1 MLLLADTLPA
11 TPATSPAAQGLLL
24 AEFAGVTL
32 AFPQSD
38 IVAIQH
44 STELQPAALTDCIS
58 GWFPGAHELWPV
70 LSLDGAFQIA
80 REVEAP
86 RSFVVLLKAHPTPIG
101 LSCESVRVL
110 STKAALPSQ
119 PLPPAFGTELG
130 IEAVA
135 RITREQL
142 AFVFG
147 AGRAAT
153 LLWRLRDVSQ
163 EERWR

>member
-1 MLLLADTLPA
+1 MLLLADTLPDTTEA
-11 TPATSPAAQGLLL
+11 PPVAQGLLL
-24 AEFAGVTL
+24 AEFAGLTL
-32 AFPQSD
+32 AIPQND
-38 IVAIQH
+38 VVAIQH
-44 STELQPAALTDCIS
+44 STELQPAAFTDCIS
-58 GWFPGAHELWPV
+58 GWFNGAHEQWPV
-70 LSLDGAFQIA
+70 LTLDGALQNT
-80 REVEAP
+80 REIDTP

-101 LSCESVRVL
+101 LLCESVRVL

-119 PLPPAFGTELG
+119 PLPSAFGAELG

-147 AGRAAT
+147 SGRAAT
-153 LLWRLRDVSQ
+153 LLWRLRDVTQ